1 MNFSRRLHLYDS
13 YKLLFEV
20 SVKLH
25 VHPGLFEGHRKSMNA
40 LISYIIQNGHS
51 S

>member
-25 VHPGLFEGHRKSMNA
+25 VQPGLFEGHRK
-40 LISYIIQNGHS
+40 GHS
-51 S
+51 LTMNIIYWLEKQT